1 MFIHMSDEMGNSET
15 TDEKLEKAAQG
26 KLHLRDATGCLYQV
40 ESFDKND
47 VYITADESETYRISR
62 SQLETFRF
70 VKRKIV
76 PQ

>member
-1 MFIHMSDEMGNSET
+1 MGSNKT
-15 TDEKLEKAAQG
+15 TDEKLEKAVQG

-40 ESFDKND
+40 ESFNKNS
-47 VYITADESETYRISR
+47 VYITADESETYQISR